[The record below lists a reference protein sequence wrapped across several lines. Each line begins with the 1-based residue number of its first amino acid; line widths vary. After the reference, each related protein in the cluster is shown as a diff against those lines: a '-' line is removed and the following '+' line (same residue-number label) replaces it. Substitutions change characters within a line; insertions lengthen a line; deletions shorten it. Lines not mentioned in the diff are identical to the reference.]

1 MEKILNVRLINI
13 LILRVYISETEDRTM
28 HKKYE
33 KWEEKKYKKRS
44 SDWISEVDNK
54 EKIQEL
60 ILE

>member
-1 MEKILNVRLINI
+1 MKQK
-13 LILRVYISETEDRTM
+13 TEQCI
-28 HKKYE
+28 KKYE

-60 ILE
+60 ILEIIVHRNYVELTI